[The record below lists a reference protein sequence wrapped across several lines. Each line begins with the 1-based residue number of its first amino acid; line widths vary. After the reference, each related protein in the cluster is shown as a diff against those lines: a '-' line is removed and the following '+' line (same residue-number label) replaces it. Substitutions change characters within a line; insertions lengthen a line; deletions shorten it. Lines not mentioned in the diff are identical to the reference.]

1 METKKSKKSDLEKIK
16 SIFFQFGLII
26 SLAIVITAF
35 EWTTYYNNSED
46 LGVFIAQA
54 DNLELPPITLMK
66 EEIKPPAPKI
76 ALEVSNIVQNDVI
89 VNDTIQFITSDLTDS
104 NPIDSF
110 SLSNDIEPETG
121 EPTMF
126 WKVEIKPEFKGGEKS
141 MYKFLIDKLTY
152 PEIPKEN
159 DIQGTV
165 YIEFTIDKM
174 GKVIRPKVVKSVD
187 PYLDKEALRVVTS
200 MPDWKPG
207 IQAGKP
213 VSVTNVIPIKFKLAK
228 N

>member
-1 METKKSKKSDLEKIK
+1 METKKSKKNDLERVK

-46 LGVFIAQA
+46 LGVLIAQA
-54 DNLELPPITLMK
+54 DNCELTPLTFMK

-76 ALEVSNIVQNDVI
+76 ILTDINIVKDDVV
-89 VNDTIQFITSDLTDS
+89 VNDSIQIQSTDPYEFKP
-104 NPIDSF
+104 NDSILAVF
-110 SLSNDIEPETG
+110 EPEPETE

-126 WKVEIKPEFKGGEKS
+126 WKVEIKPEFKGGEKNMHKYIVDYTS
-141 MYKFLIDKLTY
+141 Y
-152 PEIPKEN
+152 PQMPKEN
-159 DIQGTV
+159 FIQGTV
-165 YIEFTIDKM
+165 YIEFTIDKK
-174 GKVIRPKVVKSVD
+174 GKIINPKIKKGVD
-187 PYLDKEALRVVTS
+187 PYLDKEALRVVSS
-200 MPDWKPG
+200 MPDWNPG

-213 VSVTNVIPIKFKLAK
+213 VSVTNVIPIKFKLS